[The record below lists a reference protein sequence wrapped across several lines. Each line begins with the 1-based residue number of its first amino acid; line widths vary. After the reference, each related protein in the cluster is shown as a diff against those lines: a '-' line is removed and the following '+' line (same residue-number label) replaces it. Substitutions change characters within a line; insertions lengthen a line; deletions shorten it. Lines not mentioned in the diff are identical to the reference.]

1 MAAIL
6 IGLFSGPNQSASRT
20 YMARLTP
27 SKKRNEF
34 FGFYAFSGKMT
45 AFVGPFL
52 FGLST
57 RYFNT
62 QQAGL
67 IIIFFLFFLGYKL
80 MKRL

>member
-1 MAAIL
+1 
-6 IGLFSGPNQSASRT
+6 
-20 YMARLTP
+20 MARLTP
-27 SKKRNEF
+27 AEKRNEF

-52 FGLST
+52 FGLATS
-57 RYFNT
+57 YFDT

-67 IIIFFLFFLGYKL
+67 IMIFILFFVGYKL